1 MSEAHRCAFCKE
13 LEYEHVRKECVHC
26 PELLLAP
33 RTQCYCNS
41 SSGTV
46 ATSCNY
52 ILILDVVAL
61 GSVVKN
67 RPTPNVKK
75 KIPLGVMGPVELMI
89 QSARPNGQQNKV
101 DAEQRCLL
109 ANSLL
114 YAHDAP

>member
-1 MSEAHRCAFCKE
+1 M
-13 LEYEHVRKECVHC
+13 
-26 PELLLAP
+26 
-33 RTQCYCNS
+33 
-41 SSGTV
+41 

-67 RPTPNVKK
+67 RPTANVKK
-75 KIPLGVMGPVELMI
+75 VPLGVMGPVELMI

-109 ANSLL
+109 ADSLL